1 MSSPTSLR
9 VRVWTDEG
17 ALRAP
22 EQRAG
27 ILRRSLPRTA
37 VCFSG
42 GGTRSMVATLGQ
54 LRALT
59 MLGLLDQ
66 VGYLSCVSGSAWA
79 VTPFVYGAD
88 GVDRLGRGTRPEQLT
103 CADLARLDSASLLVP
118 ATSRFREIL
127 ASFGT
132 KGTVSPDRAWCR
144 AVGQTFLGPFGLETP
159 EVPLGFG
166 PPPEALGEAMTSQCQ
181 VPCRRPRAIQPFP
194 VVHATLNWPE
204 IRSEQQHHV
213 PFEYTPLAVG
223 APQVREL
230 SYEGHTRIVGG
241 SYIEPMGFGG
251 EPLEPMQVSGLV
263 RMLPPLQP
271 FTLGDMIG
279 TSSAFNT
286 ADRNVQAYPHARYW
300 TPSASTR
307 GPQVV
312 NDLFTDGGDVDTMS
326 LLGMLRRKLSV
337 IVVFLNSVW
346 PLAMDY
352 DPDVWPVPGQ
362 IDPAVPCLF
371 GQPSRRWPHNHVFPQ
386 AAYRDLVRMWQRAKG
401 DGRPLVASMRL
412 PVESN
417 DWWGIE
423 GGWEVSIC
431 WVYNDRVGDWESM
444 LKRDVRQLLLGRSGD
459 SGEGS
464 LARFP
469 HYRTIGEN
477 PGALTRLTTAQAN
490 LLSELAGWGVLE
502 SEATLRDV
510 FSQA

>member
-1 MSSPTSLR
+1 MW
-9 VRVWTDEG
+9 VDEG
-17 ALRAP
+17 ARRAP
-22 EQRAG
+22 EQGAG
-27 ILRRSLPRTA
+27 ILRRPLPRSA

-54 LRALT
+54 LRGLA

-79 VTPFVYGAD
+79 VTSFVYAAD
-88 GVDRLGRGTRPEQLT
+88 GVDRLGRVTLPEQLT
-103 CADLARLDSASLLVP
+103 CADLACLDSASLLVP
-118 ATSRFREIL
+118 ATSKFRETL
-127 ASFGT
+127 ASFET
-132 KGTVSPDRAWCR
+132 KGSVPPDRAWCR
-144 AVGQTFLGPFGLETP
+144 AVGQTFLRPVGLETP
-159 EVPLGFG
+159 EAPLGFG
-166 PPPEALGEAMTSQCQ
+166 PPSEALGEDMASQCQ
-181 VPCRRPRAIQPFP
+181 ASCSRPRAIQPFP

-230 SYEGHTRIVGG
+230 SYKEHTRIVGG

-251 EPLEPMQVSGLV
+251 DLLESVQVSGLV
-263 RMLPPLQP
+263 RVLPPPQP

-279 TSSAFNT
+279 ASSAFNT
-286 ADRNVQAYPHARYW
+286 TGRNVRAYPHARYW

-346 PLAMDY
+346 PLALDY
-352 DPDVWPVPGQ
+352 DPDVWPLPGQ

-371 GQPSRRWPHNHVFPQ
+371 GQPNCRWPHNHVFPRS
-386 AAYRDLVRMWQRAKG
+386 AYRDLVRTWQRAKR

-431 WVYNDRVGDWESM
+431 WVYNDRVRNWESM
-444 LKRDVRQLLLGRSGD
+444 LKHEVRQLLRGRSGD
-459 SGEGS
+459 PGEGS
-464 LARFP
+464 LVRFP

-477 PGALTRLTTAQAN
+477 PGALTRLTPAQVN
-490 LLSELAGWGVLE
+490 LLAELAGWGVLA

-510 FSQA
+510 FDRE

>member
-1 MSSPTSLR
+1 M
-9 VRVWTDEG
+9 WTDEG
-17 ALRAP
+17 AQPAP

-27 ILRRSLPRTA
+27 VLRRSLPRTA

-54 LRALT
+54 LRGLA

-79 VTPFVYGAD
+79 VTPFVYAGD
-88 GVDRLGRGTRPEQLT
+88 GVDRLGRVTCPEQLT
-103 CADLARLDSASLLVP
+103 CADLAYLDPASLLAP
-118 ATSRFREIL
+118 ATSNFREVL
-127 ASFGT
+127 ASLEAQGS
-132 KGTVSPDRAWCR
+132 VSPDRVWCR
-144 AVGQTFLGPFGLETP
+144 AVGQTFLGPVGLETP
-159 EVPLGFG
+159 EAPLGFG
-166 PPPEALGEAMTSQCQ
+166 PPPEALGEDMTSECQ
-181 VPCRRPRAIQPFP
+181 VSCRHPRAIQPFP

-204 IRSEQQHHV
+204 VRSEQQHHL

-223 APQVREL
+223 APHPREL
-230 SYEGHTRIVGG
+230 RHEGHTRTVGG
-241 SYIEPMGFGG
+241 CYIEPMGFGG
-251 EPLEPMQVSGLV
+251 DPLEPVQVSGLV
-263 RMLPPLQP
+263 RVLPPLRP

-286 ADRNVQAYPHARYW
+286 AGRNVRAYPHARYW
-300 TPSASTR
+300 TPSASTG

-337 IVVFLNSVW
+337 IVVFLNSIW
-346 PLAMDY
+346 PLPLDY
-352 DPDVWPVPGQ
+352 DPDVWPLPGQ

-371 GQPSRRWPHNHVFPQ
+371 GQPGCRWPHNHVFPQ
-386 AAYRDLVRMWQRAKG
+386 AAYRDLVRTWQRAKR

-431 WVYNDRVGDWESM
+431 WVYNDRVRDWESM
-444 LKRDVRQLLLGRSGD
+444 LKHEVRQLLLGRSGD
-459 SGEGS
+459 PGEGALS
-464 LARFP
+464 RFP

-477 PGALTRLTTAQAN
+477 PGALTRLTRTQAN
-490 LLSELAGWGVLE
+490 LLSELAGWGVLA

-510 FSQA
+510 FSRA